1 MEQQAVLSPPAQPR
15 QQGGADLWDGG
26 IVGERFK
33 AVVWKLLSQR
43 LTEALKIFPGNQVV
57 VGHHRIAGDVALR
70 VLPRIVGEQADQH
83 RLRVLRQPLFGP
95 AFQQGR
101 QVRKPADA
109 KGIGFPPLQNLS
121 GQAPHHFLFLHLPSS
136 FCKFLFLYFITFR
149 ALPQPAEKRL
159 CRKAQFVLFM
169 RQNLCYNTCRLLLTS
184 NSTTGGI

>member
-15 QQGGADLWDGG
+15 QQGGTDLWDGG

-83 RLRVLRQPLFGP
+83 RLRVLRQPLFGT

-109 KGIGFPPLQNLS
+109 KRICFPARRRTTSFSCISLPPFANSCSFTLSHSAPCRNRLKKGF
-121 GQAPHHFLFLHLPSS
+121 
-136 FCKFLFLYFITFR
+136 
-149 ALPQPAEKRL
+149 AEKRS
-159 CRKAQFVLFM
+159 LFFSCG
-169 RQNLCYNTCRLLLTS
+169 RIYATIPVGYS
-184 NSTTGGI
+184 